1 MKLKTSK
8 SAAKRI
14 VKITR
19 NNKVIMRKMSAQHLS
34 QGKSKRT
41 KKEAGKNIVMKKT
54 EFKKLRKLLPNGVSK

>member
-19 NNKVIMRKMSAQHLS
+19 NNKIIRRKMSAQHLG

-41 KKEAGKNIVMKKT
+41 KKEAGKFLLVEKT
-54 EFKKLRKLLPNGVSK
+54 ELKKLKKLLPYA